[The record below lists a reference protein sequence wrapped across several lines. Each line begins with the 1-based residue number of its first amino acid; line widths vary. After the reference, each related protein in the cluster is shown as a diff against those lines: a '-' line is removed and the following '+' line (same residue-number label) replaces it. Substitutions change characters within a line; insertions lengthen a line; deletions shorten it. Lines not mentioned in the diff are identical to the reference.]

1 MAQMGKAPRRYDTL
15 TVRLSRIE
23 KALLYAAAA
32 ELDITVSEYVR
43 AAVRPQAER
52 DLREKVAVTDRD
64 YGSRGSR

>member
-32 ELDITVSEYVR
+32 EADVTVSEYLR
-43 AAVRPQAER
+43 TLLAQA
-52 DLREKVAVTDRD
+52 TN
-64 YGSRGSR
+64 GSR